1 MQQVLFHIPILQS
14 FFGPEGLPVNA
25 YGVMLFVTFIVCV
38 WLLGRLA
45 RRTGANLPKERV
57 QDLVIACFIVGLAG
71 ARVTFMIQ
79 YHVPWQQF
87 FKIWEGGIVLYGGI
101 VAGIFAFLAFYY
113 LFLKRVG
120 VSFWKLADAAAPVL
134 ALGIALGRIGC
145 FLNGCCY
152 GHVAPDDPWA
162 AAFPILTCPARDE
175 VVDRGGLQTPA
186 GFATKS
192 SADGRREVRV
202 EALSA
207 ASRAGLKSGDRIVA
221 VNGRANVVIALIV
234 SGEPQ
239 SIESASKSLDSA
251 SKVAREHGG
260 TIEETGSGADRQ
272 LKFTAKG
279 PAEFVAVRNEVER
292 ALKPSIDAHKV
303 KLVETDALR
312 ELTDH
317 WPRGDQS
324 LDVDVE
330 RDGQVVHIGPFIPRS
345 LGLHPTQVYE
355 TISML
360 LLMLLLLSFYR
371 FRAYDGQVMTLFIAC
386 YAIHRFLNETLRNDT
401 DIVAFGMT
409 LSQNISILMLLF
421 ATALEFGHRRWGT
434 MLPGRST
441 PVPAPVPAPA

>member
-25 YGVMLFVTFIVCV
+25 YGVMLFITFIVCV
-38 WLLGRLA
+38 WFLGRLA

-57 QDLVIACFIVGLAG
+57 QDLVIACFILGLAG

-113 LFLKRVG
+113 LFLKRAG
-120 VSFWKLADAAAPVL
+120 VSLWKLADAAAPVL

-152 GHVAPDDPWA
+152 GHVAPEDSIA
-162 AAFPILTCPARDE
+162 AAFPILTCPAQGE
-175 VVDRGGLQTPA
+175 VVDRDGLQTKT
-186 GFATKS
+186 GFTYHRS
-192 SADGRREVRV
+192 SDDDIRSVVERV
-202 EALSA
+202 EPLSA
-207 ASRAGLKSGDRIVA
+207 ASRAGLQPGDRIVS
-221 VNGRANVVIALIV
+221 VNGRPNSGVMIVEGRPEAL
-234 SGEPQ
+234 
-239 SIESASKSLDSA
+239 ALA
-251 SKVAREHGG
+251 AKVA
-260 TIEETGSGADRQ
+260 EEQGAVVEEEGSGQDRV
-272 LKFTAKG
+272 LRVTVKN
-279 PAEFVAVRNEVER
+279 PAAFGELRKKMEAAMVFQ
-292 ALKPSIDAHKV
+292 AHV
-303 KLVETDALR
+303 SDVFSHLVTPPY
-312 ELTDH
+312 

-324 LDVDVE
+324 LDLEVE
-330 RDGQVVHIGPFIPRS
+330 RNGEQVHVGPFVPRT

-360 LLMLLLLSFYR
+360 FLMLLLLSFYPY
-371 FRAYDGQVMTLFIAC
+371 RAYDGQVMTLFIAC
-386 YAIHRFLNETLRNDT
+386 YAVHRFLNETLRNDT

-421 ATALEFGHRRWGT
+421 AAALEFGHRRWGT

-441 PVPAPVPAPA
+441 PVPAPVPA

>member
-25 YGVMLFVTFIVCV
+25 YGVMLFITFIVCV
-38 WLLGRLA
+38 WFLGRWA

-57 QDLVIACFIVGLAG
+57 QDLVIACFILGLAG

-113 LFLKRVG
+113 LFLKRAG

-175 VVDRGGLQTPA
+175 VVDRDGLQSGT
-186 GFATKS
+186 GFSVRS
-192 SADGRREVRV
+192 SADDVRSVVNRV
-202 EALSA
+202 EPLSA
-207 ASRAGLKSGDRIVA
+207 ASRAGLQPGDRIVG
-221 VNGRANVVIALIV
+221 VNGQSNVGVLAVYGGDEL
-234 SGEPQ
+234 
-239 SIESASKSLDSA
+239 LDLA
-251 SKVAREHGG
+251 AKVASEHGG
-260 TIEETGSGADRQ
+260 
-272 LKFTAKG
+272 
-279 PAEFVAVRNEVER
+279 VVER
-292 ALKPSIDAHKV
+292 DDSGKERRIKITVDNPAAFA
-303 KLVETDALR
+303 ALR
-312 ELTDH
+312 TKLRSDLLFAHAQVLDTDRYADLIGH

-324 LDVDVE
+324 LDLEVE
-330 RDGQVVHIGPFIPRS
+330 RNGQVVHVGPFVPRT

-355 TISML
+355 TTSML
-360 LLMLLLLSFYR
+360 LLMFLLLSFYR

-386 YAIHRFLNETLRNDT
+386 YAVHRFLNETLRNDT

-421 ATALEFGHRRWGT
+421 AAALEFCHRRWGT

-441 PVPAPVPAPA
+441 PPPAPVPAPA

>member
-14 FFGPEGLPVNA
+14 FFGPEGLPVNS
-25 YGVMLFVTFIVCV
+25 YGVMLFITFIVCV
-38 WLLGRLA
+38 WFLGRWA

-57 QDLVIACFIVGLAG
+57 QDLVIACFILGLAG

-113 LFLKRVG
+113 LFLKRAG
-120 VSFWKLADAAAPVL
+120 VSLWKLADAAAPVL

-162 AAFPILTCPARDE
+162 APFPILTCPAQDE
-175 VVDRGGLQTPA
+175 VVKRDGLQSLT
-186 GFATKS
+186 GFTYRS
-192 SADGRREVRV
+192 SGDDVRSVVDRV
-202 EALSA
+202 EPLSA
-207 ASRAGLKSGDRIVA
+207 AARAGLEPGDRIIA
-221 VNGRANVVIALIV
+221 VNGRPNGGVLIV
-234 SGEPQ
+234 AGDPQ
-239 SIESASKSLDSA
+239 PRELAA
-251 SKVAREHGG
+251 NVAREQGAVV
-260 TIEETGSGADRQ
+260 EDDESGPDPQ
-272 LKFTAKG
+272 VKISVDD
-279 PAEFVAVRNEVER
+279 PAAFVIVRT
-292 ALKPSIDAHKV
+292 KV
-303 KLVETDALR
+303 KSALVTAIVAGRAHVFDKFDSFS
-312 ELTDH
+312 ELISH

-324 LDVDVE
+324 LDLDVE
-330 RDGQVVHIGPFIPRS
+330 RNGQRVHVGPFIPRT

-360 LLMLLLLSFYR
+360 LLMVLLLSFYP

-386 YAIHRFLNETLRNDT
+386 YAVHRFLNETLRNDT

-421 ATALEFGHRRWGT
+421 SGALEFGHRRWGT
-434 MLPGRST
+434 ILPGRST
-441 PVPAPVPAPA
+441 PVPASAPA